1 MYIHEW
7 LNYNNNGINKNVG
20 FGFASSPPGS
30 NLGNPDHPLITLLY
44 KSLLEVVDVLQSYMG
59 GVISPACPGSVS
71 GCPPAW
77 THVILLPREMYRR
90 HPDQMPELF

>member
-7 LNYNNNGINKNVG
+7 LNYNNSGINKNVG

-44 KSLLEVVDVLQSYMG
+44 
-59 GVISPACPGSVS
+59 
-71 GCPPAW
+71 
-77 THVILLPREMYRR
+77 
-90 HPDQMPELF
+90 